1 MAWIFDNRKPI
12 YIQLLEGLKLKIIS
26 GEMKPGEKFPTV
38 RNLAEEAEINPN
50 TVQRSLTEL
59 EREGLIYTD
68 RTKGRFVTDDCEKIE
83 QVRNVIALNMVHN
96 FKDMLL
102 KMGYDEDEIIKL
114 VSQNIKEDNN
124 AE

>member
-1 MAWIFDNRKPI
+1 MAWTFDNRKPI
-12 YIQLLEGLKLKIIS
+12 YMQLLEGLKLKIIS

-38 RNLAEEAEINPN
+38 RSLAEEAEINPN
-50 TVQRSLTEL
+50 TVQRALAEL
-59 EREGLIYTD
+59 EREGLIYAD

-83 QVRNVIALNMVHN
+83 QVRRVIALNMVQN

-114 VSQNIKEDNN
+114 ISQNIKEDEN